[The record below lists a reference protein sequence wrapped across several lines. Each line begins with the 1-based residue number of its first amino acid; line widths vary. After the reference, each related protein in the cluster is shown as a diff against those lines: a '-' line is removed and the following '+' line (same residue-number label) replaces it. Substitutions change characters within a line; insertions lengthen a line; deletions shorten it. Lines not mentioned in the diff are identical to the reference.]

1 MQRNQCKHL
10 IKTESFKAH
19 STTHLTV
26 LQSVSFLSVLILSL
40 FSVCELMDLGS
51 FRSNFDSWRINT
63 WPKIFLSMD
72 HIKTSLFFVAL
83 FECVYVCTLYLF
95 VFAFGILHMR
105 LWLVVVIIL
114 LVKMPNKNVWGENVL
129 SYLSI
134 LTLFAIHWNLK
145 YFKCDEFFRH
155 IIEWCNLI
163 LRTHSNPNTC
173 ALWQPCTPCKES
185 TPTAATAAASAAEIF
200 FIKRY
205 LSFVYEKANYITVNK
220 NIINSSSISS
230 KWNQCEAEHT
240 EAFEPSHIFSCGSF
254 LVFFH
259 FHLMKIN

>member
-1 MQRNQCKHL
+1 MMHSKSTSTERREHTAVIYGPLNLLLQSQNIYSVTWLLMNISLCICSSTDLKTSIHISIFRETERERMKQNATKPTKKHL

-95 VFAFGILHMR
+95 LFAFGILHMR

-114 LVKMPNKNVWGENVL
+114 LVKMPKQKCLRRKCFVIFKHFNVICDSLE
-129 SYLSI
+129 
-134 LTLFAIHWNLK
+134 
-145 YFKCDEFFRH
+145 FK
-155 IIEWCNLI
+155 
-163 LRTHSNPNTC
+163 
-173 ALWQPCTPCKES
+173 
-185 TPTAATAAASAAEIF
+185 
-200 FIKRY
+200 
-205 LSFVYEKANYITVNK
+205 
-220 NIINSSSISS
+220 
-230 KWNQCEAEHT
+230 
-240 EAFEPSHIFSCGSF
+240 
-254 LVFFH
+254 VF
-259 FHLMKIN
+259 